1 MNRILSHIS
10 LLLLGLVVLSTSSC
24 SDNAAIPAFEVTL
37 ESNFTIPIDQVA
49 LFVQGTATDPDRPSF
64 IDANLSVAQMG
75 KNQIT
80 SIQPGSA
87 ILRSKFNNEN
97 LGFLR
102 DVSVRAV
109 KKDNSGIVKELFYL
123 TDIRLDEGNSMVL
136 FPALTEIK
144 DIMTDPTFDL
154 QLVVNFQGF
163 PSSNVTLELDY
174 TYLVF
179 DE

>member
-1 MNRILSHIS
+1 MRKIFSYIGLAFISMMLSS
-10 LLLLGLVVLSTSSC
+10 GCGENT
-24 SDNAAIPAFEVTL
+24 ATPAFEVAL
-37 ESNFTIPIDQVA
+37 ESTFTIPIDQVA
-49 LFVQGTATDPDRPSF
+49 LFVQGTATDPDKFSF
-64 IDANLSVAQMG
+64 LESNLALAQMN
-75 KNQIT
+75 KEQIT

-109 KKDNSGIVKELFYL
+109 KKGDVTFVKELFFL
-123 TDIRLDEGNSMVL
+123 SEIRLDEGNSMVL

-154 QLVVNFQGF
+154 QLVINFQGF

-179 DE
+179 DD